1 VMKAKAIAILIVL
14 GLLNPPLWA
23 QVEGMDSIISVEIH
37 PDDTVKVVFAKWMIM
52 AEKAIQSIYDP
63 VTFPYRQRIE
73 DDGSAAFFAETDSEL
88 TKIKEILDGNQ
99 INYEKEID
107 VSLTTEERQWVSDS
121 GITDR
126 ADVQAAIERNRLL
139 SQARTVEDLKQ
150 IIKEKLFAR
159 RRNLR

>member
-1 VMKAKAIAILIVL
+1 MMKAKAIAILIVL

-23 QVEGMDSIISVEIH
+23 QVEGMDSIISVKIH

-73 DDGSAAFFAETDSEL
+73 DDGSATFFAETDSEL